1 MTVATWNVNS
11 IRARL
16 ERVLAWLEKAAPD
29 IVCLQELKTTETDFP
44 YEPLEAAGYR
54 AAVFG
59 QKTYNGVAILSRE
72 APDDVILGLDDN
84 VDDPQARLIT
94 ARFGETHVLS
104 AYAPNGKI
112 VGSPQWEYKLAW
124 FRRLR
129 AFLERRFSPDDAVLL
144 CGDLNVARRRLPRPM
159 AGQRALP
166 PRRPP
171 RPRRG
176 DRLGP
181 RRHHPPP
188 SRRPRP
194 LHVVGLP
201 QPRLP
206 EGQRPPHRPHPR
218 HPTDGRPMH
227 RRLRRPGR
235 AERTETVRPRPRPR
249 RLRRMI
255 RMDQKRG
262 RRVSRSVS
270 FLP

>member
-144 CGDLNVARRRLPRPM
+144 CGDLNVAPEDRDVAFPDRWRDSVLFHPDARRALAEVTAWGLVDTIRLHHEGPGPFTWWDYRNLAFPKGNGLRIDHILATRPM
-159 AGQRALP
+159 ADRCTDAFVDRDERKGQK
-166 PRRPP
+166 
-171 RPRRG
+171 
-176 DRLGP
+176 
-181 RRHHPPP
+181 P
-188 SRRPRP
+188 SDHAPV
-194 LHVVGLP
+194 LAVFDV
-201 QPRLP
+201 
-206 EGQRPPHRPHPR
+206 
-218 HPTDGRPMH
+218 
-227 RRLRRPGR
+227 
-235 AERTETVRPRPRPR
+235 
-249 RLRRMI
+249 
-255 RMDQKRG
+255 
-262 RRVSRSVS
+262 
-270 FLP
+270 